1 MRSRYNLCR
10 VWIVALVSQRLKLF
24 VSPCAFFVHGCIKVN
39 EWFSVRSKRKPT
51 NMTRKNGLIIQN
63 EIDKE
68 GAFHF
73 TKTIETL
80 QTRLKFK

>member
-1 MRSRYNLCR
+1 
-10 VWIVALVSQRLKLF
+10 
-24 VSPCAFFVHGCIKVN
+24 
-39 EWFSVRSKRKPT
+39 
-51 NMTRKNGLIIQN
+51 MTRKNGLIIQN